1 MTNQEII
8 RQIDFLASLDEQ
20 AIHNIADKF
29 KEITFPKGTIL
40 FKENDQGDC
49 FYVLKSGRVSLTKR
63 VNIEDDTAGE
73 LIFFK
78 PYEYFGELALI
89 DDEPRSGTVTVSED
103 ASLLKIN
110 KDDFLAICKDHPT
123 VLFSIVR
130 TMSRRLRDTN
140 DRYIKMWDALIK
152 EKKLAAIGSAASK
165 IVHDIKTPI
174 TIIVL
179 TAEVIEKLFDQV
191 SPFTKKIIK
200 QVRILD
206 EMVREILE
214 FARGEKSD
222 LKITEVDLEIFFKEL
237 LEELNPLAEVS
248 NVQLHLVNKVTE
260 KIFFDMMK
268 VHHTIFNIFKNAL
281 EAIGE
286 RGGKIEINSSIE
298 NNQLHISIYNDGPKI
313 PQQVLNQIFEPFATY
328 GKKSG
333 TGLGLAICHK
343 VIKDHN
349 GELTARN
356 LKEGGVLFDIYI
368 PIRKFGS
375 NKTSDIKL

>member
-1 MTNQEII
+1 MTNLEII
-8 RQIDFLASLDEQ
+8 RQIDFLASLNEK
-20 AIHNIADKF
+20 AISEIADKF
-29 KEITFPKGTIL
+29 KEINLSKGTVI
-40 FKENDQGDC
+40 FKENEPGDC

-63 VNIEDDTAGE
+63 INIDDEASGE

-89 DDEPRSGTVTVSED
+89 DDEPRSGTVTVTDD
-103 ASLLKIN
+103 ASLLKID

-123 VLFSIVR
+123 VLFSIVK

-140 DRYIKMWDALIK
+140 DRYIKMWDTVIK
-152 EKKLAAIGSAASK
+152 DKKLAAIGAAASK

-179 TAEVIEKLFDQV
+179 TAEVIEKLFEQV
-191 SPFTKKIIK
+191 APFTKKIIK

-222 LKITEVDLEIFFKEL
+222 LKISEIDLEQFFNEML
-237 LEELNPLAEVS
+237 DELNPLAEVS
-248 NVQLHLVNKVTE
+248 KVKLTLVNNVKQRV
-260 KIFFDMMK
+260 FFDSMK
-268 VHHTIFNIFKNAL
+268 IHHTIFNIFKNGI

-286 RGGKIEINSSIE
+286 RKGKIDINAEIVKD
-298 NNQLHISIYNDGPKI
+298 QLHISIYNDGPEI

-349 GELTARN
+349 GDMYAQN

-368 PIRKFGS
+368 PMKKYMS
-375 NKTSDIKL
+375 N